1 MNTAIA
7 QRTDLKQRSEP
18 EQQPTRSAVRGSV
31 NFPRLVRAEWIKFT
45 TLRSTWWSLAL
56 VAAVSVGLSLLQ
68 ATAIASFGDE
78 EQASNA
84 AAVNQTAVMVIVFA
98 TVLTQLLAVII
109 GTINVTGEYSTGM
122 IRSTLTAEPRR
133 LPSMLAKAL
142 VVGGTLFVFSLVV
155 FALAGLATA
164 PILSDGGVDLS
175 DPETSVMPLLGA
187 ALYLA
192 LIAIMGAGLGYI
204 IRNGPGA
211 LAVGIGL
218 VFVAPVIVLFF
229 PATPDFQWV
238 FDFAAYLPS
247 NAGQSLFMGQPLSG
261 ELLDT
266 WPALLTIIAWM
277 AAAVVGGAAVVKSR
291 DA

>member
-7 QRTDLKQRSEP
+7 QKTKP
-18 EQQPTRSAVRGSV
+18 EQQTPRNDVRGSV

-68 ATAIASFGDE
+68 ASAIASFGDE
-78 EQASNA
+78 EQASDA

-142 VVGGTLFVFSLVV
+142 VVGGTLFLFSLVV
-155 FALAGLATA
+155 FALAALVTA
-164 PILSDGGVDLS
+164 PILTDGGVDLT
-175 DPETSVMPLLGA
+175 DPDTSVMPLLGA

-211 LAVGIGL
+211 LAMGIGL

-229 PATPDFQWV
+229 PATPDFEWV
-238 FDFAAYLPS
+238 FDLAAYLPS
-247 NAGQSLFMGQPLSG
+247 NAGQSLFMGDPMSG
-261 ELLDT
+261 TLLET
-266 WPALLTIIAWM
+266 WPALLTLIAWT
-277 AAAVVGGAAVVKSR
+277 AAAIIGGAAVVKSR